1 MNTLPVTSQF
11 LSLLK
16 ENITGFAHLS
26 DVNFIVIFGSFATG
40 DTHHNSDIDI
50 CVSFEGY
57 NKNTAPERYS
67 LVSNLLAHFEKS
79 ISTDKIDLSVWERL
93 NPNLRY
99 NVLKNHKLLYQK
111 SESFFHVVIAKTLQ
125 IYWEQKEWY
134 DRMVNNVFS
143 GGNRE

>member
-16 ENITGFAHLS
+16 ENITGFPDLS

-57 NKNTAPERYS
+57 NKKTANERYS
-67 LVSNLLAHFEKS
+67 IVSNLMAHFEKS

-99 NVLKNHKLLYQK
+99 NVLKNRMLIYQN
-111 SESFFHVVIAKTLQ
+111 SELNFQNVIARTLQ

-143 GGNRE
+143 GGSRE